1 MNEIANTSA
10 PKWIAYVRRSTDKQG
25 QTIAEQI
32 KDIKKAAEEAGAIL
46 ICEPIEETES
56 GKESDRKGLNYA
68 IALANKHKATIVV
81 SKYDRLSRDLPFA
94 SHLIFDTKTQFKILK
109 FPEEAMTDPLMFGV
123 YFGLAM
129 REAQLISE
137 RTSKVRQAQ
146 CRMIDEQGCYISK
159 AGKEITYKGNPNGA
173 KCMLTKE
180 IKEKASATKTK
191 NALKNENNIKSI
203 ESIREYLQGNG
214 TKSLTAIAAYLSAN
228 DCYTSRKVF
237 HTATS
242 VKLLCQ
248 RYGIEVKGRRGRPKK
263 QVVG

>member
-32 KDIKKAAEEAGAIL
+32 RDIRMAAEEAGAVL
-46 ICEPIEETES
+46 ICDPVEETES
-56 GKESDRKGLNYA
+56 GKESDRKRLNYA
-68 IALANKHKATIVV
+68 IALANKYKATIVV
-81 SKYDRLSRDLPFA
+81 SKYDRLSRDLSFA
-94 SHLIFDTKTQFKILK
+94 SQLVFHTKTQFKILK
-109 FPEEAMTDPLMFGV
+109 FPEEAMSDPLLFGV
-123 YFGLAM
+123 YFGMAM

-146 CRMIDEQGCYISK
+146 CRMIDEQGYYISK
-159 AGKEITYKGNPNGA
+159 EGKEITYKGNPNGA
-173 KCMLTKE
+173 RCMLTKE
-180 IKEKASATKTK
+180 VKEKASATKTK
-191 NALKNENNIKSI
+191 NAFKNENNIKSI
-203 ESIREYLQGNG
+203 DCIREYLQGDG
-214 TKSLTAIAAYLSAN
+214 EKSLKAIATHLSNN
-228 DCYTSRKVF
+228 DCYTSRGVF

-263 QVVG
+263 QVIE